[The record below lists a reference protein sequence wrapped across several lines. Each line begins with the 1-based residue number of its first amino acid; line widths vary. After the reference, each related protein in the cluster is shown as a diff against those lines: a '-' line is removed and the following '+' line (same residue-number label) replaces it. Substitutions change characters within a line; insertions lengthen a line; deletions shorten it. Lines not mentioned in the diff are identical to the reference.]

1 MTYRPREFWEQRL
14 SEQFDL
20 RGTGEVGLSLSYNRA
35 CYRLR
40 RRVLERA
47 LREAG
52 IDPAGRAVLDVGCG
66 TGFFTEYYL
75 QRGARV
81 TGLDMAPTS
90 IARLG
95 ERFPEARFILADVSE
110 AALGERFDIV
120 NAFDVLYH
128 ITDDRRWNAALENLA
143 KAVAVGGVLLVTD
156 LFSEQAGAAEHVRM
170 RPIARYRE
178 VLESAGLTIG
188 PAHPTHVLLNRELG
202 PFRFLNRLPA
212 LLYAV
217 DVVLIESGLARA
229 LAANR
234 LLVAKHSRLSDTA

>member
-1 MTYRPREFWEQRL
+1 MTYRPQEFWERRL

-20 RGTGEVGLSLSYNRA
+20 RGTGEVGLSLAYNRA

-40 RRVLERA
+40 RRVLERT

-66 TGFFTEYYL
+66 TGFFTEFYL
-75 QRGARV
+75 ERGAKV

-90 IARLG
+90 IARLA
-95 ERFPEARFILADVSE
+95 ERFPQARFILADVSE
-110 AALGERFDIV
+110 AALDERFDIV

-128 ITDDRRWNAALENLA
+128 ITDDHRWAAAVEHLA
-143 KAVAVGGVLLVTD
+143 RAVAPGGVLLVTD
-156 LFSEQAGAAEHVRM
+156 LFSEQPGAAEHVRM
-170 RPIARYRE
+170 RPISRYRA
-178 VLESAGLTIG
+178 VLESAGLTLG
-188 PAHPTHVLLNRELG
+188 PARPTHVLLNRELG

-212 LLYAV
+212 LLYAA
-217 DVVLIESGLARA
+217 DVALIETGLAHA

-234 LLVAKHSRLSDTA
+234 LLVARRP